1 MSSPENISHSF
12 DFDFVGLFVCL
23 LFVVL
28 FDLKN
33 GSVKGK
39 EKLFTGVI
47 LMHVSDSLVHS

>member
-39 EKLFTGVI
+39 EELFTGVI